1 MGQWNL
7 SQRCVLRFLVPAV
20 LGGILA
26 SLARAD
32 GQPGYYFPPEETLD
46 KEVTT
51 QVCIYGGTSAGVV
64 AALALKRLGV
74 ESVIVHPGV
83 RIGGLTSSGLGWT
96 DFGTQDAV
104 QGIAREFY
112 ERIGAKYGMSIRWT
126 FEPSVALAVFQ
137 EMVAEAGVE
146 VYDKAFLDR
155 DSGVEM
161 ADNRIVSLTTEN
173 GLTVRASYFI
183 DATYEGDLMAAAG
196 VSYTTGRESNSV
208 YNETYN
214 GQQVREKHQ
223 FMRNVSPYV
232 IEADPD
238 SGLLP
243 GIETEIPVPG
253 QGDHRIQAYNFR
265 ICMTDNPSNR
275 VPFAKPANYDRS
287 WYVLL
292 ERYLAAG
299 FGTTF
304 DNFFQKFDRI
314 PNGKTDT
321 NNHGAV
327 STDFIGQNYDW
338 PEADYQARQA
348 IYQHHLDYNQGYWWF
363 VANDPVVGQVAPTIQ
378 SQMQN
383 WGLAA
388 DEFVEFGNWPPQLYI
403 REARRM
409 VSDYV
414 ITEHDFFGRTRVS
427 DSVGLASYGMD
438 SHNCARFVTAEG
450 CVKNEGDVQIGG
462 SQPFRL
468 SYRAIVPR
476 RGECANLAV
485 PVCVSAS
492 HIAYG
497 SVRME
502 PVFMILAQSSATAI
516 AQAISSGGADLQTID
531 IRQLQQTLEQRGQR
545 LVWTTGLEDAEG
557 ILIDSEQP
565 SGVTITGDWPASSSV
580 PGYAGQ
586 NYLHDDNAQKGE
598 KSVRFELNVP
608 STGRYEVSLCW
619 TAHANRATNVP
630 VTIRHNGGPSQYSVN
645 QRGNG
650 GRWNT
655 LGRFVFAEGTGSVVI
670 SNIGTDGY
678 VVVDAVLIRK
688 EAGTCDDLIEAGQVL
703 PGDISGPQ
711 GRPDC
716 YVDLYDLAELAR
728 QWLFVLRHAA
738 PTAMKACYAAYPAAD
753 RPLRPAA

>member
-1 MGQWNL
+1 
-7 SQRCVLRFLVPAV
+7 
-20 LGGILA
+20 
-26 SLARAD
+26 
-32 GQPGYYFPPEETLD
+32 
-46 KEVTT
+46 
-51 QVCIYGGTSAGVV
+51 
-64 AALALKRLGV
+64 
-74 ESVIVHPGV
+74 
-83 RIGGLTSSGLGWT
+83 
-96 DFGTQDAV
+96 
-104 QGIAREFY
+104 
-112 ERIGAKYGMSIRWT
+112 
-126 FEPSVALAVFQ
+126 
-137 EMVAEAGVE
+137 
-146 VYDKAFLDR
+146 
-155 DSGVEM
+155 
-161 ADNRIVSLTTEN
+161 
-173 GLTVRASYFI
+173 
-183 DATYEGDLMAAAG
+183 
-196 VSYTTGRESNSV
+196 
-208 YNETYN
+208 
-214 GQQVREKHQ
+214 
-223 FMRNVSPYV
+223 
-232 IEADPD
+232 
-238 SGLLP
+238 
-243 GIETEIPVPG
+243 
-253 QGDHRIQAYNFR
+253 
-265 ICMTDNPSNR
+265 
-275 VPFAKPANYDRS
+275 
-287 WYVLL
+287 
-292 ERYLAAG
+292 
-299 FGTTF
+299 
-304 DNFFQKFDRI
+304 
-314 PNGKTDT
+314 
-321 NNHGAV
+321 
-327 STDFIGQNYDW
+327 
-338 PEADYQARQA
+338 
-348 IYQHHLDYNQGYWWF
+348 
-363 VANDPVVGQVAPTIQ
+363 
-378 SQMQN
+378 MQN

-557 ILIDSEQP
+557 ILIDSEQS

-738 PTAMKACYAAYPAAD
+738 PAAMKACYAAYPAAD